1 MSAAVAEEVGY
12 EHCNEVHL
20 VGRVAA
26 EPIERTL
33 PSGDVLLT
41 WRLVVDRPPADRRS
55 TRATVDVLD
64 CSAWKAGVKRSVSG
78 WDPGDIV
85 EIDGVLRRR
94 FFRGA
99 GGGPASRYDVEA
111 RTVRRLARGG

>member
-1 MSAAVAEEVGY
+1 MSAALAENPGY
-12 EHCNEVHL
+12 EHCNEVHV

-26 EPIERTL
+26 EPATRVL
-33 PSGDVLLT
+33 PSGDVVVS
-41 WRLVVDRPPADRRS
+41 WRLVVDRPPADRMSSRKS
-55 TRATVDVLD
+55 VDVLD
-64 CSAWKAGVKRSVSG
+64 CSAWKAGVRRSVTA
-78 WDPGDIV
+78 WNPGDIV

-111 RTVRRLARGG
+111 RSVRRLARG